1 MKPSDLYPAFLSL
14 AQRFRVSYAD
24 LRVVRTQRER
34 MGVTDDQPTELTH
47 EDSLGMA
54 VRVLKN
60 GGLGFAATPYLT
72 QESLAEA
79 FALAT
84 EIAEASGRT
93 RHRPVVFDPLPET
106 EGEYQTPIQ
115 QDPFAVSLRERM
127 DRLRAITALRHNLQ
141 GSPSVSV
148 FLDTTREERWFFS
161 TEHRRIHQVIYKTGT
176 GVTVSLG
183 RGHRGASRSYPT
195 TQSGQY
201 ETAGL
206 ELLDRLNFPAHLP
219 RVLEEARELLYAKD
233 PPEGVYDVVID
244 GPLVSLI
251 IHESIGHALELDR
264 VFGEEASFS
273 GTSYATV
280 DQLGKLRIGSALLN
294 IVADGRTPR
303 GLATAGFDD
312 EGVETHA
319 VDLIKEGILVGYLS
333 NREFAHLIGRP
344 SSASAFAKGWQNL
357 PLIRITNV
365 NLKPHRGS
373 LQDLIAGVDRGVYIS
388 GVKSWSI
395 DDRREHFQFAG
406 HMGWRI
412 RGGRLAEA
420 VRAPSFVDDTVHF
433 WRKLDAVAGPEEWEI
448 WGTPNC
454 GKGEPGQTIGTAQGA
469 APARFRGVKLV
480 RGR

>member
-1 MKPSDLYPAFLSL
+1 MEPTRLFPLFRHL
-14 AQRFRVSYAD
+14 ARRVPYAD
-24 LRVVRTQRER
+24 LRIVFHRQER
-34 MGVTDDQPTELTH
+34 ISVEDQQVTELSRQ
-47 EDSLGMA
+47 ESRGLA
-54 VRVLKN
+54 VRVLKD
-60 GGLGFAATPYLT
+60 GGLGFASTPHLDP
-72 QESLAEA
+72 EHLREA
-79 FALAT
+79 FEQAL
-84 EIAEASGRT
+84 EIAEATART
-93 RHRPVVFDPLPET
+93 RHRPVVFDPLPEV
-106 EGEYQTPIQ
+106 EAEYQTPVE
-115 QDPFAVSLRERM
+115 QDPLKVPLRQRI
-127 DRLRAITALRHNLQ
+127 DRLREITARGSQ
-141 GSPSVSV
+141 MPGSPSVSV
-148 FLDTTREERWFFS
+148 FLDTTREDRWFFS
-161 TEHRRIHQVIYKTGT
+161 TENRRIYQRIYKTGT
-176 GVTVSLG
+176 GMTITLG
-183 RGHRGASRSYPT
+183 RGHRAAQRTYPT

-206 ELLDRLNFPAHLP
+206 ELLDRLDLPGHLP
-219 RVLEEARELLYAKD
+219 RTLEEARELLFAQD
-233 PPEGVYDVVID
+233 PPEGMYDVVID

-280 DQLGKLRIGSALLN
+280 DQLGRLRIGSGHLN

-319 VDLIKEGILVGYLS
+319 VDLIREGILVGYLS

-344 SSASAFAKGWQNL
+344 SSASAFARGWQHL

-365 NLKPHRGS
+365 NLKPGQGR
-373 LQDLIAGVDRGVYIS
+373 LQDLIAGVDRGVYLS

-395 DDRREHFQFAG
+395 DDRREHFQFAAP
-406 HMGWRI
+406 MGWRI

-420 VRAPSFVDDTVHF
+420 VRTPSFVDDTLHF
-433 WRKLDAVAGPEEWEI
+433 WQKLDAVAGPEEWEI

-469 APARFRGVKLV
+469 APARFRQVRLV

>member
-1 MKPSDLYPAFLSL
+1 MEPTRLFPLFLNW
-14 AQRFRVSYAD
+14 ARRVSYAD
-24 LRVVRTQRER
+24 LRIVYHHQER
-34 MGVTDDQPTELTH
+34 IGVDNQQVSELTQVV
-47 EDSLGMA
+47 SRGLA
-54 VRVLKN
+54 VRVLKD
-60 GGLGFAATPYLT
+60 GGLGFASTPYLDP
-72 QESLAEA
+72 ENLRRA
-79 FALAT
+79 FEQAV
-84 EIAEASGRT
+84 EIAEASART
-93 RHRPVVFDPLPET
+93 RHRPVVFDPLPEV
-106 EGEYQTPIQ
+106 EAEYHTPLE
-115 QDPFAVSLRERM
+115 QDPFEVPLQQRI
-127 DRLRAITALRHNLQ
+127 DRLREITAQGQRLP

-148 FLDTTREERWFFS
+148 FLDTVREERWFVS
-161 TEHRRIHQVIYKTGT
+161 TEHRRIYQRIYKTGA
-176 GVTVSLG
+176 GLTVAIG
-183 RGHRGASRSYPT
+183 RGHRGARRSYPT

-201 ETAGL
+201 ETSGL
-206 ELLDRLNFPAHLP
+206 ELLDRLDFPRHLP
-219 RVLEEARELLYAKD
+219 RVVEEARELLYAQE

-280 DQLGKLRIGSALLN
+280 DQLGKLQVGSRLLN

-319 VDLIKEGILVGYLS
+319 VDLIREGILVGYLS

-365 NLKPHRGS
+365 NLQPHQGS
-373 LQDLIAGVDRGVYIS
+373 LQDLIAGIDQGVYIS

-406 HMGWRI
+406 AMGWRI

-420 VRAPSFVDDTVHF
+420 VRSPSFVDDTVGF

-469 APARFRGVKLV
+469 APARFRQVKLV